1 MRDTAHPADPHR
13 TARLVVFGVTALV
26 LGFFALFLLGETFT
40 DPGGSE
46 AWLLSAAWVL
56 PAAALSVV
64 AVLRPHV
71 GGQVLAALTV
81 TFAALSILE
90 AIIDVIP
97 EDDVGPVGLVVALAL
112 VIPLAFLGL
121 KQARLAGWLLVGVG
135 LSLGVG
141 VLLETLGGR
150 GPRPTAVVI
159 AIPFALFGVLFLLTE
174 TGSRGSHRKPAPP
187 RALTSH

>member
-13 TARLVVFGVTALV
+13 TARLVVFGVTAVV

-46 AWLLSAAWVL
+46 AWLWSAAWVL

-64 AVLRPHV
+64 AVLRPRV
-71 GGQVLAALTV
+71 GGQVLTALTV
-81 TFAALSILE
+81 TFAALLIVE

-112 VIPLAFLGL
+112 AIPLAFLGL

-135 LSLGVG
+135 LAMGVG
-141 VLLETLGGR
+141 VLVESLAGG
-150 GPRPTAVVI
+150 GPRPTVVVV
-159 AIPFALFGVLFLLTE
+159 AIPFVLFGVLFLLTE
-174 TGSRGSHRKPAPP
+174 TFPRASHHEPAPP